1 MNWNLYIKKWK
12 RCNMDIKIIDNPIPT
27 GYYNLEECIKSWGD
41 KGRSIYDGL
50 IRQSMQFH
58 GYGNKDIH
66 TPTNGNSFQSEESP
80 TPFIPFMKGS
90 KKI

>member
-1 MNWNLYIKKWK
+1 
-12 RCNMDIKIIDNPIPT
+12 MDIKVNENPIPT
-27 GYYNLEECIKSWGD
+27 GYMNLEDCKKSWGE

-50 IRQSMQFH
+50 IRQSMNFN
-58 GYGNKDIH
+58 GFTVKDIH
-66 TPTNGNSFQSEESP
+66 TLTEGNDLQSKESP

>member
-1 MNWNLYIKKWK
+1 ME
-12 RCNMDIKIIDNPIPT
+12 NPIPT
-27 GYYNLEECIKSWGD
+27 GYMDLEDCIKSWGD

-50 IRQSMQFH
+50 IRQSMNFH
-58 GYGNKDIH
+58 GVSNKDIH
-66 TPTNGNSFQSEESP
+66 GRTDGTSLQSKESP

>member
-1 MNWNLYIKKWK
+1 MEIKV
-12 RCNMDIKIIDNPIPT
+12 MENPIPT
-27 GYYNLEECIKSWGD
+27 GYMNLEDCIMSWGD

-50 IRQSMQFH
+50 IRQSMKSH
-58 GYGNKDIH
+58 GYTNKDIH
-66 TPTNGNSFQSEESP
+66 GRTNGNSFQSEESP

>member
-1 MNWNLYIKKWK
+1 MEVKV
-12 RCNMDIKIIDNPIPT
+12 MENPIPT
-27 GYYNLEECIKSWGD
+27 GYLSLEDCILSWGD

-50 IRQSMQFH
+50 IRQTMNFH
-58 GYGNKDIH
+58 GVSNKDIH
-66 TPTNGNSFQSEESP
+66 LPTDGDSLRSMESP